1 MDDPTGYYLQSM
13 SRSRKKC
20 GVIKDNGRS
29 KKYDKRLA
37 NKAVRHADLS
47 SGCSY
52 KKVYDQYNICDY
64 WCSDFREPRIKWW
77 DDEKE
82 YQAYLR
88 RLYNK

>member
-1 MDDPTGYYLQSM
+1 M

-37 NKAVRHADLS
+37 NKAVRHRDLA
-47 SGCSY
+47 SGCAY
-52 KKVYDQYNICDY
+52 KRVYNQYNICDY
-64 WCSDFREPRIKWW
+64 WHGVWGRSFWRSHEWFGS
-77 DDEKE
+77 EEE